1 MTLLSNIFSNREGNY
16 ITIKPSDV
24 SQYRSLLTKFEES
37 FDFSLKPLSTILP
50 LELCLI
56 DVGSGSDTRV
66 MVKKVLAWSEAQA
79 KEADPNSK
87 IFDDECFS
95 SLKENYTKL

>member
-1 MTLLSNIFSNREGNY
+1 MN
-16 ITIKPSDV
+16 
-24 SQYRSLLTKFEES
+24 QYRSLLLKFEES
-37 FDFSLKPLSTILP
+37 FDFSLKPLSTKLP

-66 MVKKVLAWSEAQA
+66 MVKQVLAWSEAQA

-87 IFDDECFS
+87 VFEDECFV